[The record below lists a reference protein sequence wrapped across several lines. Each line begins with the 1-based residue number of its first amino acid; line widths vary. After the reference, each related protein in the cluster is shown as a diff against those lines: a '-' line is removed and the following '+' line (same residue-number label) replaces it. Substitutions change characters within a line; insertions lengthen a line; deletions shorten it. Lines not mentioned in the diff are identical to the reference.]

1 MAEPRDP
8 PELPELPQALAE
20 RPRRGSVQL
29 VWLIPIVAALIGGW
43 LAVRAVLERGPVIT
57 ISFTSAEGLEPGKTK
72 VKYKN
77 VDIGQLT
84 RVALSDNRAQVIAT
98 VELTRQ
104 AEEFLV
110 EDTRFWVVRPRI
122 SAGQVSGLGTLFSG
136 SYIGVDVGKS
146 TTARRLF
153 NGLDSAPIVSIDLP
167 GRNFD
172 LRTRDL
178 GSLDVGSP
186 VYLRR
191 VRVGQLV
198 AYELEP
204 DGSSVRIKIF
214 INAPH
219 DRNVNAD
226 TRFWK
231 ASGFDVAI
239 DASGVRVDTQSLAAL
254 LFGGVSF
261 ETPPVAGSAAA
272 PADKIAFTLFS
283 DRDQAM
289 RHPDASEETYV
300 LVFDESV
307 RGLLPGAPVDFRGVV
322 VGEVIAVLLDT
333 DPATQDVRVPVEVK
347 LYPERLRTRYRR
359 DAPPG
364 EPRHQ
369 TLIERLVERGLRAQL
384 RTASLLTGQ
393 LYVALDFFPKA
404 PRVKLDWK
412 QSPVALPTA
421 PSSIEEL
428 QGALTAIARQLEKV
442 PFDALGADLQ
452 RALTQLDATLQALE
466 RSLASADKVM
476 QRLDTEIAPEARAAL
491 AELRRTL
498 AAAERTLGNADRTL
512 GNADRT
518 LSTDAPFQHELRDA
532 LREVTRAAESMRTLT
547 DYLER
552 HPEAILRGRRQGSE

>member
-8 PELPELPQALAE
+8 PEPPELPEVPQALAE

-84 RVALSDNRAQVIAT
+84 GVALSENRAQVIAA

-110 EDTRFWVVRPRI
+110 EDTRFWVVRARI

-146 TTARRLF
+146 SKARRVF
-153 NGLDSAPIVSIDLP
+153 TGLDSAPIVSIDLP

-172 LRTRDL
+172 LRAQDL
-178 GSLDVGSP
+178 GSLEVGSP

-191 VRVGQLV
+191 VQVGQVV
-198 AYELEP
+198 AYELDP
-204 DGSSVRIKIF
+204 DGAGVRIKIF
-214 INAPH
+214 VDAPH

-231 ASGFDVAI
+231 TSGIDLAL
-239 DASGVRVDTQSLAAL
+239 DASGVRIDTQSLATL

-261 ETPPVAGSAAA
+261 ETPPRPGSAAA
-272 PADKIAFTLFS
+272 PADQAAFTLFP

-289 RHPDASEETYV
+289 RHPDSSEETYV

-322 VGEVIAVLLDT
+322 VGEVSAVLLDT
-333 DPATQDVRVPVEVK
+333 DPASSEVRVPVEVK
-347 LYPERLRTRYRR
+347 LFPERLRTRYRR
-359 DAPPG
+359 DALPGQPPH
-364 EPRHQ
+364 PW
-369 TLIERLVERGLRAQL
+369 LVDKLVERGLRAQL
-384 RTASLLTGQ
+384 RSASLITGQ
-393 LYVALDFFPKA
+393 LYVALDFFPEA

-428 QGALTAIARQLEKV
+428 QGALTAIARHLEKV

-452 RALTQLDATLQALE
+452 RALKQFEATLQSLE
-466 RSLASADKVM
+466 RSLAAAQKVV

-491 AELRRTL
+491 VELRRTL
-498 AAAERTLGNADRTL
+498 AAAERTLGNADRS
-512 GNADRT
+512 
-518 LSTDAPFQHELRDA
+518 LSADAPIQHELRDA
-532 LREVTRAAESMRTLT
+532 LREVTRAAESIRTLS

-552 HPEAILRGRRQGSE
+552 HPEAILRGRREEAE

>member
-1 MAEPRDP
+1 MAEPSDP
-8 PELPELPQALAE
+8 PELPEVPQALAE

-57 ISFTSAEGLEPGKTK
+57 ISFASAEGLEPGKTK

-84 RVALSDNRAQVIAT
+84 GVALSENRAQVIAT

-104 AEEFLV
+104 AGEFLV

-146 TTARRLF
+146 SKARRVF

-172 LRTRDL
+172 LRAQDL
-178 GSLDVGSP
+178 GSIDVGSP

-191 VRVGQLV
+191 VQVGQVV

-204 DGSSVRIKIF
+204 DGRSVRLKIF

-231 ASGFDVAI
+231 ASGFDIAL
-239 DASGVRVDTQSLAAL
+239 DSSGVRVDTQSLATL

-261 ETPPVAGSAAA
+261 ETPQRPGTAAA
-272 PADKIAFTLFS
+272 SADKVAFTLFQ

-289 RHPDASEETYV
+289 RHPDTSEETYV

-307 RGLLPGAPVDFRGVV
+307 RGLLPGAPLDFRGVV
-322 VGEVIAVLLDT
+322 VGEVTAVLLDA
-333 DPATQDVRVPVEVK
+333 DPATNDVRVPVEVK

-369 TLIERLVERGLRAQL
+369 TLVDRLIERGLRAQL
-384 RTASLLTGQ
+384 RTASLITGQ
-393 LYVALDFFPKA
+393 LYVALDFFPQA

-412 QSPVALPTA
+412 QSPVAFPTA
-421 PSSIEEL
+421 PSTVEEL
-428 QGALTAIARQLEKV
+428 QGALTAMARQLEKV
-442 PFDALGADLQ
+442 PFNALGADLQ
-452 RALTQLDATLQALE
+452 RALQQLDGTLQALN
-466 RSLASADKVM
+466 RSLASADKVV
-476 QRLDTEIAPEARAAL
+476 QQLDTEVAPEARAAL

-498 AAAERTLGNADRTL
+498 AAAERTLGH
-512 GNADRT
+512 ADRT
-518 LSTDAPFQHELRDA
+518 LSTDAPIQHELRDA

-552 HPEAILRGRRQGSE
+552 HPEAILRGRREGPE

>member
-8 PELPELPQALAE
+8 AELPEVPQALAE
-20 RPRRGSVQL
+20 QPRRASLQL

-84 RVALSDNRAQVIAT
+84 SVALSENRAQVIAA

-110 EDTRFWVVRPRI
+110 EDTRFWIVRPRI

-146 TTARRLF
+146 TKSRRVF
-153 NGLDSAPIVSIDLP
+153 DGLDSAPIVSIDLP

-172 LRTRDL
+172 LRAQDL

-191 VRVGQLV
+191 VQVGQVV

-204 DGSSVRIKIF
+204 DGKSVRVKIF
-214 INAPH
+214 VNAAH
-219 DRNVNAD
+219 DRNVNAN

-231 ASGFDVAI
+231 ASGFDVAL
-239 DASGVRVDTQSLAAL
+239 DASGVRVDTQSLATL

-261 ETPPVAGSAAA
+261 ETPQEPGTSPA
-272 PADKIAFTLFS
+272 PADKAVFTLFA

-289 RHPDASEETYV
+289 RHPDTSEETYV
-300 LVFDESV
+300 LAFEESV
-307 RGLLPGAPVDFRGVV
+307 RGLHPGAPVDFRGVV
-322 VGEVIAVLLDT
+322 VGEVTAVLLDT
-333 DPATQDVRVPVEVK
+333 DPATNEVRVPVEVK

-359 DAPPG
+359 DAVPG

-369 TLIERLVERGLRAQL
+369 ALVDRLVERGLRAQL
-384 RTASLLTGQ
+384 RTGSLLTGQ
-393 LYVALDFFPKA
+393 LYVALDFFAKA
-404 PRVKLDWK
+404 PRAKLDWK
-412 QSPVALPTA
+412 RNPVAFPTA
-421 PSSIEEL
+421 PSTIEEL

-452 RALTQLDATLQALE
+452 RSLKQLDATAQTLD
-466 RSLASADKVM
+466 RSLASADKVIK
-476 QRLDTEIAPEARAAL
+476 RLDTEIAPEARAAL

-512 GNADRT
+512 G
-518 LSTDAPFQHELRDA
+518 SDAPVQHELRDA
-532 LREVTRAAESMRTLT
+532 LREVTRAAESMRALA

-552 HPEAILRGRRQGSE
+552 HPEAILRGRRQETE